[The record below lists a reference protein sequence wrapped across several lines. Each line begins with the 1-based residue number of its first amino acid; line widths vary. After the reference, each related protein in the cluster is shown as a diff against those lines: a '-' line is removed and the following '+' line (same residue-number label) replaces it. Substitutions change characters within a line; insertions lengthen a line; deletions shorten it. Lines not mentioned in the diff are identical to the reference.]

1 MAVPIQKMLDF
12 SGKTVI
18 VTGGRAGLGSGIAKR
33 FAETGANVVITYRTE
48 DPAHPAAEVVA
59 EIEKRGAR
67 GLAIRTDVRDA
78 ARSREMIAKAAEVFG
93 RVDMLVNNAGIYP
106 HHDLLTVGEAEWDDM
121 HQSNLR
127 GAFFC
132 AQAAANQ
139 MIRQGT
145 GGAIVNIL
153 SINAFRPD
161 GRPGSSTAPPRRGSR
176 WSRAAWPSSLESTAS
191 ASTRSRR
198 AHRRAR
204 PRPKRPRLAGT
215 LQRPGPSRADRAARR
230 HRRRLHLL
238 LQRALRMGDGRDH
251 PGRRRR
257 HARRGLLEKEASMN
271 DYYSLK
277 NRVAIVTGGGQR
289 ARPRHRPALGPAR
302 RVRHALRHQRI
313 EPAQGGPRSSG
324 WRGSTPPP
332 ATAT

>member
-33 FAETGANVVITYRTE
+33 FAETGANVVTTYRTE

-59 EIEKRGAR
+59 EIEKRGAK

-153 SINAFRPD
+153 SINAFRPMAD
-161 GRPGSSTAPPRRGSR
+161 GLVYGSSKAGLEMVTRCMAFELGKYGIRVNAVAPGLID
-176 WSRAAWPSSLESTAS
+176 A
-191 ASTRSRR
+191 
-198 AHRRAR
+198 
-204 PRPKRPRLAGT
+204 
-215 LQRPGPSRADRAARR
+215 PGLDQNVPGWRERYSDRAP
-230 HRRRLHLL
+230 L
-238 LQRALRMGDGRDH
+238 GRIAQHVDI
-251 PGRRRR
+251 
-257 HARRGLLEKEASMN
+257 ADVCIFCCSELSAW
-271 DYYSLK
+271 
-277 NRVAIVTGGGQR
+277 VTGETILADGGVML
-289 ARPRHRPALGPAR
+289 AEAY
-302 RVRHALRHQRI
+302 
-313 EPAQGGPRSSG
+313 
-324 WRGSTPPP
+324 
-332 ATAT
+332 